1 VNPAFFF
8 TKHAGA
14 TFCLKRKRVPR
25 KQTDS
30 KSHTCRFANYILREN
45 TTQKEIQEK
54 KNQQL
59 VMFRK

>member
-1 VNPAFFF
+1 VNLVFFF

-14 TFCLKRKRVPR
+14 TFCLKHKCVPR
-25 KQTDS
+25 KQTNS

-54 KNQQL
+54 KISNL
-59 VMFRK
+59 